1 LGQTLNDS
9 TKNVLQNDVRESIKT
24 LRSFRGFYKRPEN
37 ENLTTLSIKEQ
48 CFQSINVIDAAAQE
62 NHRHSWNIAESP
74 QEMYDAVIQIFDN
87 ERAKKESKVT
97 TKTKKKTGHG
107 ITASVAQTSRSPDFA
122 SKQLK
127 SLFSKECAGERQQE
141 HMLDI
146 LQKVCESCIHS

>member
-1 LGQTLNDS
+1 M
-9 TKNVLQNDVRESIKT
+9 
-24 LRSFRGFYKRPEN
+24 
-37 ENLTTLSIKEQ
+37 
-48 CFQSINVIDAAAQE
+48 IDAAAQE